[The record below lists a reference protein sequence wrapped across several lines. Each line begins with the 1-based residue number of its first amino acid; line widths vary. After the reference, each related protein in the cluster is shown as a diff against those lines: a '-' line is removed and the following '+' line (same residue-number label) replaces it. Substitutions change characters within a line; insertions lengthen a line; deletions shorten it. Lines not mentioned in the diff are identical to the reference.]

1 MANLAA
7 GKTRIT
13 ITLPDRVLDR
23 LDEVA
28 RQKGVTKSVLI
39 TIMTDQLYPETAK
52 PAPAKDKDDVE
63 LEQLLKEVGYNK
75 GEWR

>member
-28 RQKGVTKSVLI
+28 KSKGVTKSVLI
-39 TIMTDQLYPETAK
+39 TIMTDQMYPKTAK
-52 PAPAKDKDDVE
+52 PAPAKNKDDVE
-63 LEQLLKEVGYNK
+63 LEQLLKELGYK
-75 GEWR
+75 GE

>member
-28 RQKGVTKSVLI
+28 KSKGVTKSVLI
-39 TIMTDQLYPETAK
+39 TIMTDQMYPETAK
-52 PAPAKDKDDVE
+52 PAPAKNKDDVE
-63 LEQLLKEVGYNK
+63 LEQLLKELGYK
-75 GEWR
+75 GE